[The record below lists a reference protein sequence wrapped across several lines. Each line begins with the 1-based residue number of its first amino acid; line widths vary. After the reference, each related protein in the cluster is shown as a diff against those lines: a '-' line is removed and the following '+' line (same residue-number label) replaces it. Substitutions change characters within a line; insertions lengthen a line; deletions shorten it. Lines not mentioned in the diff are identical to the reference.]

1 MKETANNIKELLKK
15 TYPYRI
21 EMHAHSHPISY
32 CGEAS
37 PKQVVEIYRELG
49 YHGLVLS
56 NHFAYGGG
64 LLGEEG
70 TKEELLDRYIGAYE
84 EAKTEAEKYG
94 MQVYLVAEL
103 RFAENINDYLLY
115 GADREILSE
124 AYDLLSGTLAEY
136 RQKANL
142 SKSLLIQAH
151 PFRKGMER
159 MDASLLDGAET
170 FNMHPGHNAAI
181 GLSVKYAKENGL
193 TITTAG
199 SDFHHLNV
207 KHEGV
212 SALRTRTLPKD
223 SFELAKLL
231 KQGDYLFEI
240 GGEAIVLP

>member
-1 MKETANNIKELLKK
+1 
-15 TYPYRI
+15 
-21 EMHAHSHPISY
+21 
-32 CGEAS
+32 
-37 PKQVVEIYRELG
+37 
-49 YHGLVLS
+49 
-56 NHFAYGGG
+56 
-64 LLGEEG
+64 
-70 TKEELLDRYIGAYE
+70 
-84 EAKTEAEKYG
+84 
-94 MQVYLVAEL
+94 
-103 RFAENINDYLLY
+103 
-115 GADREILSE
+115 
-124 AYDLLSGTLAEY
+124 
-136 RQKANL
+136 
-142 SKSLLIQAH
+142 
-151 PFRKGMER
+151 

-223 SFELAKLL
+223 SFELAELL